1 MKFAYMNNIEPEEI
15 EAIARLVGPNVSV
28 LRTIFGGNSKVFIL
42 KVNNTSLIAKKYMGE
57 TNRAKLSMER
67 EIAALSFL
75 RKKHMKLVPEI
86 FDFCIQDS
94 LVIMEFLQG
103 RSPDANSKS
112 MQEIIFFLQ
121 ALKEIY
127 KKDSS
132 FPVSVEGIRKT
143 SDLINQIEVR
153 ILQLELQGVASDL
166 LKEVRIS
173 FDKLRLRTYMEI
185 EWEPTY
191 SVSDLGVHNM
201 LEMGGVIRF
210 LDFEFF
216 GSDSPVKV
224 IGDFLLH
231 PRNIFSDAE
240 RVQFLTQ
247 SARIFKIPH
256 SAIAEYLPLSSLK
269 WALIVMRRLVPGSLI
284 TNLNSERESLGL
296 ATKFLSMSFCSG
308 EELLEKTVY
317 CRS

>member
-1 MKFAYMNNIEPEEI
+1 MNNIEPEELK
-15 EAIARLVGPNVSV
+15 AIASLVGPNVSV
-28 LRTIFGGNSKVFIL
+28 LKTILGGNSKVFVL

-57 TNRAKLSMER
+57 TTRAKMSMER

-75 RKKHMKLVPEI
+75 RKNHLKLVPEI
-86 FDFCIQDS
+86 FDFRMQDS

-127 KKDSS
+127 KKDCS
-132 FPVSVEGIRKT
+132 FPVSVEGISKT

-153 ILQLELQGVASDL
+153 IVQLESQGLESDL
-166 LKEVRIS
+166 LKEVRNS
-173 FDKLRLRTYMEI
+173 FDELRLRSYLEI

-191 SVSDLGVHNM
+191 SVSDLGIHNM
-201 LEMGGVIRF
+201 IEMGGVIKF

-231 PRNIFSDAE
+231 PRNIFSDTE
-240 RVQFLTQ
+240 RVQFLDQ
-247 SARIFKIPH
+247 STRIFKIPH
-256 SAIAEYLPLSSLK
+256 SAIVEYLPLASLK
-269 WALIVMRRLVPGSLI
+269 WALIVMRRLIPGSLI
-284 TNLNSERESLGL
+284 TNLNSDRESLGL
-296 ATKFLSMSFCSG
+296 ATKYLSMSSCSG
-308 EELLEKTVY
+308 EEVLEKTVY

>member
-1 MKFAYMNNIEPEEI
+1 MNNIEPEELK
-15 EAIARLVGPNVSV
+15 AIASLVGPNVSV
-28 LRTIFGGNSKVFIL
+28 LKTIFGGNSKVFVL

-57 TNRAKLSMER
+57 TTRAKVSMER

-75 RKKHMKLVPEI
+75 RKNHFKLVPEI
-86 FDFCIQDS
+86 FDFRMQDS

-112 MQEIIFFLQ
+112 MQEIILFLQ
-121 ALKEIY
+121 TLKEIY

-132 FPVSVEGIRKT
+132 FPVSVEGISKT

-153 ILQLELQGVASDL
+153 IVQLESQGLRSDL
-166 LKEVRIS
+166 LKEVKNS
-173 FDKLRLRTYMEI
+173 FDELRLRSYIEI

-201 LEMGGVIRF
+201 IEMGGVIKF

-231 PRNIFSDAE
+231 PRNIFSDTE
-240 RVQFLTQ
+240 RVQFLAQ
-247 SARIFKIPH
+247 SARIFKIPY
-256 SAIAEYLPLSSLK
+256 SVIVEYLPLASLK

-296 ATKFLSMSFCSG
+296 ATKYLSMSSCSG
-308 EELLEKTVY
+308 EEVLEKTVY